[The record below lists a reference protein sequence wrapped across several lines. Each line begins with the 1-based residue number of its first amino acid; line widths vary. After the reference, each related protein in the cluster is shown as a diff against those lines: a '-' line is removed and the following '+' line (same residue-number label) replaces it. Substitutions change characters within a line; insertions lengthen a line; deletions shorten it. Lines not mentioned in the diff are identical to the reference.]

1 MLFAVVYKMPGVG
14 MLKTNFNNFFIFY
27 FFHFLSQVVR
37 SCDFITLH
45 EASKFEASDFS
56 ILFIL
61 GSIFIRLKV
70 IFACNKCTLFWT
82 AQSNPFNLPRFP
94 SIHLCYH
101 LIIFFIES
109 LHK

>member
-14 MLKTNFNNFFIFY
+14 MLKLILTIYFLF

-70 IFACNKCTLFWT
+70 IFACNKCTLFLDC
-82 AQSNPFNLPRFP
+82 AKQSF
-94 SIHLCYH
+94 
-101 LIIFFIES
+101 
-109 LHK
+109 